1 MRDLEETVPDR
12 VRAFWARGA
21 ALYEAKQ
28 YGLAFEEAY
37 RVLELAAVQR
47 SQEGSAD
54 GMRYFNNSVEW
65 LRARALIKARSH
77 PTLPG
82 DVWTV
87 AVRARN
93 RLTHH
98 QEVEFPMVL
107 NRASCDWT
115 FPTFVSMLNE
125 LWESVPAER
134 PSAGETADLQPLDCQ
149 TSALA

>member
-1 MRDLEETVPDR
+1 MWELAETVPAK
-12 VRAFWARGA
+12 VRDFWAQRVVVA
-21 ALYEAKQ
+21 YEAKL
-28 YGLAFEEAY
+28 YASAFEEAF

-47 SQEGSAD
+47 VREGGVTGIRHFQNA
-54 GMRYFNNSVEW
+54 VEW
-65 LRARALIKARSH
+65 LTARSVIKPRGH

-82 DVWTV
+82 DLWMV

-115 FPTFVSMLNE
+115 FPTIVSMLND
-125 LWESVPAER
+125 LWEPA
-134 PSAGETADLQPLDCQ
+134 PASTNMPVSG
-149 TSALA
+149 